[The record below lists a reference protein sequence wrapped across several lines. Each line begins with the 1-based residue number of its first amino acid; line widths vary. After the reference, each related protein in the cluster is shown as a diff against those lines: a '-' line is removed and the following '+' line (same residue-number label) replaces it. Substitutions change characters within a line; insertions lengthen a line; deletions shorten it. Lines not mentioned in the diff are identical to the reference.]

1 MLQVREFLFRL
12 ALCPGLTP
20 LARYRLWK
28 TAEKKRNFN
37 DIYLLSERSG
47 ISVNAQ
53 TTLQNKWHSLELKE
67 IVQRNLK
74 QNYITIVDPEY
85 PVQLQE
91 TFCPPLVLF
100 YQGNINLLKTQSLA
114 IVGSRQ
120 MSGYSRAVLKE
131 LVPKLVKKNITIV
144 SGLAAGVDGLSH
156 EITLECYG
164 STIGVIGAG
173 LNCVYPRHHVNLQAA
188 VSRQGLLISEYG
200 IDTPPL
206 AWHFPER
213 NRIIAGLAET
223 LLVVEA
229 KKHSGSLITANIALN
244 ENRNV
249 CAIPGRI
256 DSPLSQGCNELISA
270 GAKPI
275 IDINDLL
282 SEFH

>member
-20 LARYRLWK
+20 LSKYRVWK
-28 TAEKKRNFN
+28 TAEKHRNFN
-37 DIYLLSERSG
+37 DIYLLCEQSG
-47 ISVNAQ
+47 ISINAQ
-53 TTLQNKWHSLELKE
+53 TNLQNKWHSLELKE
-67 IVQRNLK
+67 TVQRNLK
-74 QNYITIVDPEY
+74 QNYITIVDTEY
-85 PVQLQE
+85 PVQLRE

-100 YQGNINLLKTQSLA
+100 YQGNIDLLKTQSLA
-114 IVGSRQ
+114 IVGARQ
-120 MSGYSRAVLKE
+120 MSGYSRVVLKE
-131 LVPKLVKKNITIV
+131 LIPNLVKKNITVV

-156 EITLECYG
+156 ELALEYQG
-164 STIGVIGAG
+164 STIGVIGTG
-173 LNCVYPRHHVNLQAA
+173 LNRAYPRNHVNLQSA
-188 VSRQGLLISEYG
+188 VGQRGLVVSEYG
-200 IDTPPL
+200 LDEPPL

-229 KKHSGSLITANIALN
+229 KRKSGSLISANLALN

-256 DSPLSQGCNELISA
+256 DSPLSRGCNELISA